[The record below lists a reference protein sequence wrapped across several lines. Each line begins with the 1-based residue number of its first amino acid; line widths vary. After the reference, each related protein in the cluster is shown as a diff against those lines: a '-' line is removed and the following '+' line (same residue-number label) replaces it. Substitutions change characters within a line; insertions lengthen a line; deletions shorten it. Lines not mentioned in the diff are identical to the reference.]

1 MYKLYLIYIK
11 GGITRDSRLTYVDI
25 MSHGYAEK
33 AVKKCGMR
41 YMGPPFY
48 ENWADSRDLNEDGTC
63 ASADVGYAN
72 QFADRLRLSFI

>member
-1 MYKLYLIYIK
+1 MA
-11 GGITRDSRLTYVDI
+11 
-25 MSHGYAEK
+25 HGYNEK

-48 ENWADSRDLNEDGTC
+48 EQWANIRDLNEDGTC

-72 QFADRLRLSFI
+72 QFAHRHRFFLLF

>member
-1 MYKLYLIYIK
+1 
-11 GGITRDSRLTYVDI
+11 

-72 QFADRLRLSFI
+72 QFADRKS